1 MVSKQVMLKKKGK
14 RKSKKTTTTKATASS
29 RVINNIH
36 INSKSGTRSKTQQRG
51 GVGGYVAPSAAST
64 IGHVPLVMNV
74 PAPDTTQRETQY
86 LHAIKNVQDD
96 IVALRA
102 LAGQAALQSQQEQK
116 APDPV
121 DTLRFQERPSVANQT
136 DPPTP
141 TPTPAPFKPIKT
153 FKLKP
158 KQDETGIKVV
168 PQKINEEPS
177 LPPQPTPPR
186 SGQRVGLQAEEV
198 VPKQKGSGSRG
209 GFTPPTQE
217 KQALR
222 KKELKEKI
230 DAGLELTPQEKA
242 FAKTPQA
249 QLGRKRLEKLE
260 QRGII

>member
-14 RKSKKTTTTKATASS
+14 RKSKKTTTTTKATASS

-36 INSKSGTRSKTQQRG
+36 INSKSGTRSKRQQRG
-51 GVGGYVAPSAAST
+51 GAGGYVAPSAAST
-64 IGHVPLVMNV
+64 ISHVPLVMNV

-86 LHAIKNVQDD
+86 IHAIKNVQDD

-102 LAGQAALQSQQEQK
+102 LAGQAALQRQEQK

-141 TPTPAPFKPIKT
+141 TPTPFKPIKT

-158 KQDETGIKVV
+158 KKDETGIKVV

-186 SGQRVGLQAEEV
+186 SGQGVGLQAEEV
-198 VPKQKGSGSRG
+198 VPKQGGSGSRG
-209 GFTPPTQE
+209 GFTPQRQQ
-217 KQALR
+217 KQASM
-222 KKELKEKI
+222 KKELKDKI
-230 DAGLELTPQEKA
+230 DAGLDLTPQEIA
-242 FAKTPQA
+242 FVKTPQA
-249 QLGRKRLEKLE
+249 QVGTKRLKILREK
-260 QRGII
+260 GVI